1 MLQEEI
7 GHSRHNHSCERED
20 AIHGRR
26 GILIFFGLLKVFFCG
41 LGLLFGV
48 MDGVFNGINGG
59 LLVQD
64 EVMEESHGFVEA
76 MDVLFEGADGLLG
89 DFRVWEGI
97 GEGSHGLLL
106 IK

>member
-1 MLQEEI
+1 M
-7 GHSRHNHSCERED
+7 
-20 AIHGRR
+20 
-26 GILIFFGLLKVFFCG
+26 ILFGLLEVLSG
-41 LGLLFGV
+41 RLGLSFGV

-64 EVMEESHGFVEA
+64 EVMEESHGFVEV
-76 MDVLFEGADGLLG
+76 MDVLFEGVEGLLG

-97 GEGSHGLLL
+97 GEGGHGLLL